1 MKNALYELVEL
12 IARVHD
18 KLESLN
24 DSYEYNFNDYQLHFI
39 VIGILGMLLTFML
52 IPLVKWLVK
61 RKKVLTI
68 TWIYVF
74 TVLIVITFAIEIGQ
88 GFTHTGT
95 MDFSDIVFGIM
106 GFIIFFAIY
115 AVIRGVILLLTKM
128 IFHRNENDD

>member
-1 MKNALYELVEL
+1 MKNALYALVEL

>member
-1 MKNALYELVEL
+1 MKNALYALVEL

-18 KLESLN
+18 KFESLN